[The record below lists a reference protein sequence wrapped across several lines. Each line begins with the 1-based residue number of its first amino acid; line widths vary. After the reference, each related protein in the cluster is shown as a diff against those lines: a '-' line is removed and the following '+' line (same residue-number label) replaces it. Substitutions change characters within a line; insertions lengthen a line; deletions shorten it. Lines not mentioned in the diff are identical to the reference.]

1 VDGTKEGGIEV
12 GIGVII
18 MPGMVLSTWESV
30 AKEARGSV
38 ASLVGA
44 DNSTTGNDK
53 VVLTTKGNPVGSIGV
68 DITTTGGTMVVET
81 KGDVFFGPVYTFTNS
96 QCIFIA

>member
-1 VDGTKEGGIEV
+1 VDGTKEGGIKV
-12 GIGVII
+12 GIGVVI

-44 DNSTTGNDK
+44 DNSTTGRDE
-53 VVLTTKGNPVGSIGV
+53 VVLTTKGNPVEDTGV
-68 DITTTGGTMVVET
+68 DIIITGGAMVVDT
-81 KGDVFFGPVYTFTNS
+81 KEDVFFGPVYTFTDN

>member
-1 VDGTKEGGIEV
+1 VDGTNEGDIEV
-12 GIGVII
+12 ELGVVI

-30 AKEARGSV
+30 AKETRGSV

-44 DNSTTGNDK
+44 DNSTIGKDE
-53 VVLTTKGNPVGSIGV
+53 VVLTTNGNSVEGTGE

-81 KGDVFFGPVYTFTNS
+81 EGDVFFGPVYTFNNN
-96 QCIFIA
+96 